1 MATFSIV
8 VMPYKRKDG
17 LHQVSIRVTWN
28 RDHAYIKTEYYVPDN
43 QIDKGGRLKDA
54 FINRELFDRITQ
66 YQEIIKTKLKGM
78 IFRYSVDDLAT
89 YLVRNVNQAVS
100 ELDFIEYAESEKVK
114 QAEGTI
120 KLNKDFIKLLKR
132 YISSERLLVHDIT
145 SGFLAKFDEWLR
157 EGGITQN
164 SVVTYMGRFRA
175 IFNRMRDKYNDEDK
189 GDMPIP
195 HNPWKKYRIPPVEIT
210 RKRGLTVEQIIAIRD
225 AEVTTSREE
234 LARDAF
240 MLSFYLAGM
249 NPADMFNLT
258 DYKDGRIS
266 YYRQKTKTRRKDKAY
281 ISILVQEEALP
292 LFAKYKDD
300 TRVFSFHRR
309 YGNHKT
315 FLDVLN
321 THLKFVGNRVN
332 IPDLEHGA
340 ARHSFATLARN
351 DAGVNKYDI
360 HEALNHI
367 DPETAIDDVY
377 INRDF
382 SVVDKTIR
390 AVLDVLKRHGKDP
403 AQLRVIGRVEDKES
417 SKTA

>member
-1 MATFSIV
+1 LATFKIDTA
-8 VMPYKRKDG
+8 PYKRKDG
-17 LHQVSIRVTWN
+17 LHQVRIRVTWN

-114 QAEGTI
+114 QSEGTI
-120 KLNKDFIKLLKR
+120 KLNKDFLKLLKR
-132 YISSERLLVHDIT
+132 FISSERLLVHDIT
-145 SGFLAKFDEWLR
+145 SGFLAKFEEWLR

-164 SVVTYMGRFRA
+164 SVVIYMGRFRA

-249 NPADMFNLT
+249 NPADMYNLLPVEN
-258 DYKDGRIS
+258 GRVS
-266 YYRQKTKTRRKDKAY
+266 YCRQKTRTRRKDKAY
-281 ISILVQEEALP
+281 ISILVQPEALP
-292 LFAKYKDD
+292 LFEKYKDSE
-300 TRVFSFHRR
+300 RAFSFHRR

-315 FLDVLN
+315 FLEVLN
-321 THLKFVGNRVN
+321 THLKFVGDRVG
-332 IPDLEHGA
+332 IPKLQHGA
-340 ARHSFATLARN
+340 SRHSFASIARN
-351 DAGVNKYDI
+351 SAGVNKYDI
-360 HEALNHI
+360 HESLNHV
-367 DPETAIDDVY
+367 DASTAIDDVY
-377 INRDF
+377 ILRDF
-382 SVVDKTIR
+382 SVVDRTVR
-390 AVLDVLKRHGKDP
+390 AVLDCLKGRGDN
-403 AQLRVIGRVEDKES
+403 AQLRIVNNNVNNES